1 MLLAFAAILLGFIIM
16 MYSADWFVQGAA
28 SLADLWGMSKLMIG
42 LTIVA
47 FGTSAPEIIVS
58 LMAALNGSAALAV
71 GNALGSNLANVGLVI
86 GLTALI
92 APLAVN
98 KSLIRS
104 ELPVLILVYLIA
116 GYTLF
121 DQTITW
127 LDSAILLTTLIAFIF
142 YLYFKQR
149 SDHKI
154 DHPEEEDE
162 VGELIGLSLSK
173 ACFYLVGG
181 LLLLLASAEIL
192 VWGAIQLAKS
202 IGVPELIIGL
212 TIVAVGTSLPELA
225 ASVASAKR
233 GHYEIAFGNVIGS
246 NTFNLLV
253 VMAMPGLVGTQTLSK
268 DVFSRDYTAM
278 ILISGLWMAF
288 MSVCYLR
295 KNTFNRWMGT
305 ALLLSYAAY
314 YVLLAGHI
322 AA

>member
-173 ACFYLVGG
+173 ACFYKLKP
-181 LLLLLASAEIL
+181 
-192 VWGAIQLAKS
+192 Q
-202 IGVPELIIGL
+202 
-212 TIVAVGTSLPELA
+212 
-225 ASVASAKR
+225 
-233 GHYEIAFGNVIGS
+233 
-246 NTFNLLV
+246 
-253 VMAMPGLVGTQTLSK
+253 
-268 DVFSRDYTAM
+268 
-278 ILISGLWMAF
+278 
-288 MSVCYLR
+288 
-295 KNTFNRWMGT
+295 
-305 ALLLSYAAY
+305 
-314 YVLLAGHI
+314 
-322 AA
+322 